1 MPRIIGHS
9 SMSDAIETHAR
20 VISLQSAETGLS
32 PLAGWEVVR
41 RYFLRI
47 LAFVLVT
54 IAVAALVISM
64 ETRLYTAK
72 ATILIGPQNPSV
84 LGAASAIQ
92 PSVSGSP
99 IEADYFQTQCDILRS
114 RSLAERVIRK
124 LGLVHNPEIAG
135 ADVKTNALN
144 ETVLDPQ
151 IIDNYL
157 ARLRIIPVEDTSL
170 VTISATTTD
179 RKLSAAIADTHAS
192 EYIRQGVDIRGR
204 AYRDA
209 RVLLQQRLGE
219 IKGQLEKSEITLND
233 YRREK
238 GIIPG
243 LVSLNGKDAVML
255 DRLSDLSKEFTQ
267 AQVTRIGFEAQM
279 NLIRSGQYESLP
291 AVMDD
296 NLLRTLEI
304 NLSNLTAQDAGLA
317 NKFKPEYPGRKELQ
331 AKIRDVRT
339 EIDQETRRVVDGIN
353 DQYRAALDREN
364 RLQDAI
370 AKERTLTLNIND
382 AAVQYAFLERD
393 VDTNRQL
400 YESVLKAVKDI
411 GELAETQTSNVS
423 IIDHAEPPRF
433 PSSPRPIRT
442 LVMAFALS
450 LATALA
456 LAFLADYLDDSI
468 RTPLESEKLLGLP
481 TLVAVP
487 RFDQRTL
494 RDESLKRL
502 LSRVDDETS
511 VTTEVATVQTR
522 TSFVLETYR
531 QLRTALLL
539 SQAGGPP
546 KTILIASALPGE
558 GKTVTAVNAAVV
570 LSQLGGKV
578 LLIDADLRH
587 PRCHEL
593 FRMENTVGLSTVLAG
608 SDDCG
613 NSIRPASLINNLYFL
628 GCGPMPPD
636 PTKLLGSPRMRE
648 VLAQLQT
655 QFDFIV
661 IDSPPV
667 LLATDAVLI
676 STLVD
681 GVVIVVDAVGTP
693 REQVKA
699 AYDRLE
705 YGHANI
711 LGVVLNKT
719 TLSEKY
725 YSRFQGYYSAGAS
738 DLTQRDV

>member
-1 MPRIIGHS
+1 MPRLIGQNGAN
-9 SMSDAIETHAR
+9 DAIETHAR
-20 VISLQSAETGLS
+20 IISLQSPESGLS
-32 PLAGWEVVR
+32 PLAGWEVVK

-47 LAFVLVT
+47 
-54 IAVAALVISM
+54 AALVVVVMAVTAIVISM

-72 ATILIGPQNPSV
+72 STILIGPQNPNVIAS
-84 LGAASAIQ
+84 SAIQ
-92 PSVSGSP
+92 PSTSGSP

-124 LGLVHNPEIAG
+124 LGLEHNPLIAG
-135 ADVKTNALN
+135 ADLKPDSAS
-144 ETVLDPQ
+144 ESALDPQ

-157 ARLRIIPVEDTSL
+157 AVLRIIPVEDTSL
-170 VTISATTTD
+170 VTITATTTD

-192 EYIRQGVDIRGR
+192 EYIKQGVDIRGR

-255 DRLSDLSKEFTQ
+255 DRLSDLSKQFTQ
-267 AQVTRIGFEAQM
+267 AQVTRIGFEAQI
-279 NLIRSGQYESLP
+279 NLIRSGQYQSLP

-304 NLSNLTAQDAGLA
+304 NLSDLTAQDAGLA
-317 NKFKPEYPGRKELQ
+317 NKFKPEFPARTEMH
-331 AKIRDVRT
+331 AKINDVRT
-339 EIDQETRRVVDGIN
+339 EINQETKRVVDGIN

-370 AKERTLTLNIND
+370 AKERTATLNIND

-423 IIDHAEPPRF
+423 IIDHAEPPRS

-442 LVMAFALS
+442 LVMAFAMS

-456 LAFLADYLDDSI
+456 LAFLADYLDDSV
-468 RTPLESEKLLGLP
+468 RTPLESERLLGLP

-502 LSRVDDETS
+502 ASKVDDERS
-511 VTTEVATVQTR
+511 VTTEVATVQSK

-539 SQAGGPP
+539 SKAGGPP
-546 KTILIASALPGE
+546 KTILVASALPGE

-593 FRMENTVGLSTVLAG
+593 FRMENTIGLSTVLAG
-608 SDDCG
+608 SGDCG

-648 VLAQLQT
+648 VLEQLQG

-725 YSRFQGYYSAGAS
+725 YSRFQGYYSAQGS
-738 DLTQRDV
+738 DLAPRGV